1 MKPQINEQNGNMR
14 LTFIDRPHSNSND
27 KNRYG
32 TWWLYS
38 VKRLYSSNVYSKKTA
53 LIYCL
58 RVDNIFMDS
67 SH

>member
-1 MKPQINEQNGNMR
+1 MKPHINKRNGNMP
-14 LTFIDRPHSNSND
+14 LTFTEIRHSNSSY

-32 TWWLYS
+32 TCWRYS
-38 VKRLYSSNVYSKKTA
+38 VKRLYSSNVYSKKAA